1 MDQLLAL
8 DNEASVAARDRF
20 IHDLSAHKQS
30 GLAWVKSHIQ
40 EINAWVDKDGVALL
54 RGLNI
59 VSTNQFSSIL
69 EAIFGEQL
77 SQYVYRSSP
86 RTALRN
92 NVYTTTEYH
101 ADQVILQHNEN
112 AYSNCW
118 PMRMGFFC
126 VVPAKTGGNTP
137 LADSRE
143 VYKQLPLALRDKFE
157 KLGVMYVR
165 NYGDIDL
172 PWQEVFQTQS
182 KEEVEAYCWKND
194 IIFEWKS
201 DNHLQTKQIRP
212 AVAIHPQ
219 TKEKVWFN
227 QAHLFHCSSIDNQMP
242 ESMRESIGLDRLPRN
257 AYFGDGSEI
266 SAEDIATINEVYK
279 SLTFAY
285 QWQRNDIMLLDNMLY
300 THGREA
306 YTGTRKVLVG
316 MAKAAY

>member
-8 DNEASVAARDRF
+8 DSEASVATRDRF

-101 ADQVILQHNEN
+101 AAQVILQHNEN

-143 VYKQLPLALRDKFE
+143 VYKQLPIALRDKFE

-182 KEEVEAYCWKND
+182 QEEVEAYCWKND

>member
-8 DNEASVAARDRF
+8 DSEASVATRDRF

-101 ADQVILQHNEN
+101 AAQVILQHNEN

-143 VYKQLPLALRDKFE
+143 VYKQLPIALCDKFE

-182 KEEVEAYCWKND
+182 QEEVEAYCWKND